1 MCHCEVSDRCQRKSS
16 KRYLCGRGRAPPLR
30 TARKFTAPHAKS
42 LSLRSRCVHRLW
54 QSVLPCGDNLFGA
67 PHSLYRTGRT
77 ESSAPTSHS
86 VGATLA
92 VARPTAFLETNR
104 RGRRPRRP
112 VCTVLHAL
120 TPPHT
125 SPPRKRTDA
134 PQASVLLKLSKNP
147 LGFSDKRL
155 AVCCAH
161 NFEPLAQN
169 STLAA

>member
-1 MCHCEVSDRCQRKSS
+1 MSEKIVEALPVREGQSPSPTHHQEIH
-16 KRYLCGRGRAPPLR
+16 R
-30 TARKFTAPHAKS
+30 TPCKNPVIAKPVYTLAS
-42 LSLRSRCVHRLW
+42 
-54 QSVLPCGDNLFGA
+54 QSVLPCGDNFFGA

-92 VARPTAFLETNR
+92 VARPTAFLETIR

-125 SPPRKRTDA
+125 PPPRKRADA
-134 PQASVLLKLSKNP
+134 PQASVLPNSAKIICYYTP
-147 LGFSDKRL
+147 ECPGPAGPWL
-155 AVCCAH
+155 APDPPA
-161 NFEPLAQN
+161 
-169 STLAA
+169 

>member
-30 TARKFTAPHAKS
+30 TTRKSTAPHAKS
-42 LSLRSRCVHRLW
+42 LSLRSQRAHWLW
-54 QSVLPCGDNLFGA
+54 QSVLPCWDNLFGA

-92 VARPTAFLETNR
+92 VARPTAFLETIR

-125 SPPRKRTDA
+125 PPPRKRTDA
-134 PQASVLLKLSKNP
+134 PQASVLP
-147 LGFSDKRL
+147 
-155 AVCCAH
+155 
-161 NFEPLAQN
+161 N
-169 STLAA
+169 SAKIICYYTPECPGPAGPWPAPDPPA